1 MARNVNICVRVG
13 ATLRS
18 RVRKILNIRKYL
30 SQLINLNLTNIANK
44 IMLKLVLVSIESM
57 CYVQEID
64 EKIYFSINSI
74 LIYSHNIKNQR
85 SKTIEIQFY
94 NRSERS

>member
-1 MARNVNICVRVG
+1 MARNVNICVRVWVQHYDLLYG
-13 ATLRS
+13 
-18 RVRKILNIRKYL
+18 KILNIRKYL

-85 SKTIEIQFY
+85 
-94 NRSERS
+94 N

>member
-64 EKIYFSINSI
+64 KKFI
-74 LIYSHNIKNQR
+74 LV
-85 SKTIEIQFY
+85 
-94 NRSERS
+94 